1 MKKKIPAILLSLI
14 LAAFP
19 CGIASGEPAGTAAVA
34 QAEPVADA
42 VKDETVYVSLDAAGA
57 PRELSVVNRIETP
70 RDGVYT
76 DYGAYESVI
85 NLTNAV
91 QPETVG
97 GAVSWQLSANT
108 AGFYYQGKLAGGE
121 PPFLFAVKYLLD
133 GVETD
138 AASLAGSS
146 GRVTVHVEVKPNAAA
161 NEYYRKNY
169 FCQVQASLDLDAC
182 RNIEAAGAAKILTG
196 RSLSLAY
203 TALPGKTASFD
214 IAFDTD
220 GFTFGGF
227 TATAMPFDQK
237 SLTGI
242 DIAGFDGDIQ
252 KMADGTQELVDGTK
266 TLKDG
271 LGKLSDG
278 VDKLGDGASKAES
291 GLGTYK
297 KGLKSYTGGVSE
309 LAANAKT
316 LADSMAELAQN
327 GEQLKQGYAA
337 LSAGLDA
344 TLAGFEPMSPP
355 ETAAQLAAL
364 RTQLTAY
371 GSGLNAYIDGV
382 SQMAGGMQAFSS
394 GISKLKNP
402 GSELV
407 SGLGEII
414 SGISKLADGLETTAK
429 EMNKLPGEVQKLVDG
444 QVELHDGVLEA
455 QDTFKTWDMGGD
467 AGAKPVS
474 FTSEKNAP
482 RSVQFIFK
490 TAEIAVVKSDVKNE
504 APETAKKGFFEKLG
518 ELFR

>member
-1 MKKKIPAILLSLI
+1 MKKKIPVILLSLI

-19 CGIASGEPAGTAAVA
+19 CGIASGEPAGVIAAA
-34 QAEPVADA
+34 QSESVENP
-42 VKDETVYVSLDAAGA
+42 VKDETVYVSLDAGGA
-57 PRELSVVNRIETP
+57 LQELSVVNRFETP

-91 QPETVG
+91 QPETG
-97 GAVSWQLSANT
+97 EGAVSWQLSANS

-121 PPFLFAVKYLLD
+121 PPFLFTVKYLLD
-133 GVETD
+133 GKETD
-138 AASLAGSS
+138 AAALAGKS
-146 GRVTVHVEVKPNAAA
+146 GRVTVHVEMQPNAAA
-161 NEYYRKNY
+161 NEHYRENY

-182 RNIEAAGAAKILTG
+182 RNIEADGATRILTG

-242 DIAGFDGDIQ
+242 DISGFDDDIQ

-271 LGKLSDG
+271 LGELAGGVKKLANG
-278 VDKLGDGASKAES
+278 AGDAQS

-297 KGLKSYTGGVSE
+297 KGLKSYAGGVSE
-309 LAANAKT
+309 LAVNAKT
-316 LADSMAELAQN
+316 LAETMGQLAQN

-344 TLAGFEPMSPP
+344 MLAGFAPMSPP
-355 ETAAQLAAL
+355 DTATQITAL
-364 RTQLTAY
+364 RGQLTAY
-371 GSGLNAYIDGV
+371 GANLNAYIDGV
-382 SQMAGGMQAFSS
+382 SQMAGGMQAFSA
-394 GISKLKNP
+394 GVSKLKNP

-407 SGLGEII
+407 AGLGEII
-414 SGISKLADGLETTAK
+414 SGISKLADGLETAAR

-444 QVELHDGVLEA
+444 QTELHDGVLEA
-455 QDTFKTWDMGGD
+455 QDMFKAWDMGGD
-467 AGAKPVS
+467 AGANPVS

-490 TAEIAVVKSDVKNE
+490 TAEIAVEKDNVKPE
-504 APETAKKGFFEKLG
+504 APETVKKGFFEKLA
-518 ELFR
+518 ELFK